1 MFLDTPSYQFHEFG
15 DIANEVDVIVNWF
28 KILLEANGC
37 KLSRI
42 EEELETVV
50 DHIKQFMPR
59 KGASKVWPYLF
70 LSTYPNGT
78 VCKQA
83 QQVDGINYPKKR
95 KVKKAESNQS
105 VSSVL
110 DEMVPTSDE
119 ELEQIQSV
127 DEINLADI
135 SSDEWPDSEEDC

>member
-1 MFLDTPSYQFHEFG
+1 M
-15 DIANEVDVIVNWF
+15 
-28 KILLEANGC
+28 
-37 KLSRI
+37 
-42 EEELETVV
+42 
-50 DHIKQFMPR
+50 
-59 KGASKVWPYLF
+59 
-70 LSTYPNGT
+70 
-78 VCKQA
+78 